1 MNIIRLNAHNLQKT
15 LSLMTAY
22 VYCKVLRRDL
32 RKELTRL
39 EQQNKHR
46 TYAEITFTVLIIFAA
61 ALFASSFGWIGLM
74 LYFLLAAVLF
84 R

>member
-39 EQQNKHR
+39 EQQKKHR

>member
-15 LSLMTAY
+15 LSLTTAY

-39 EQQNKHR
+39 EQQKKHR

>member
-32 RKELTRL
+32 RKELTSL
-39 EQQNKHR
+39 EQQKKHR

>member
-1 MNIIRLNAHNLQKT
+1 MNITRLNGHNLQKT
-15 LSLMTAY
+15 LSSVTAY

-32 RKELTRL
+32 RNELARF
-39 EQQNKHR
+39 EQQKKYL

-61 ALFASSFGWIGLM
+61 ALFASSFGWMGLL
-74 LYFLLAAVLF
+74 LYFLIAAVLF

>member
-32 RKELTRL
+32 RKELIRL
-39 EQQNKHR
+39 EQQKKHR
-46 TYAEITFTVLIIFAA
+46 THAEITFTVLIIFAA